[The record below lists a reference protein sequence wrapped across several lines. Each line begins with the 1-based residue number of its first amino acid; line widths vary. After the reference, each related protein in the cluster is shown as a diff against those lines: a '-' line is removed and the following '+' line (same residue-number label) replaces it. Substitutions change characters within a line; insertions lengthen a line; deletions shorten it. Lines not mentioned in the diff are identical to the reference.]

1 MSNRTIEELLDS
13 ATIDVSAV
21 RIDVYF
27 DSNLS
32 EDEIDTLERQQKE
45 IIDSLEQR
53 YGDISNSLIKLNVLR
68 SKLQ

>member
-1 MSNRTIEELLDS
+1 MSRTIEELLDS

-32 EDEIDTLERQQKE
+32 DDEIDTLERQQKD